1 MLELIKGILNGRL
14 RSGGPVAGRELDGLH
29 QAVAALLI
37 EAARL
42 DGRFGAE
49 ERSRIAAL
57 LSRRFSLSGDQVG
70 ALIETATRKSEESV
84 DSYAFTQRISRRFDH
99 EDRVGIVEMLWEVAY
114 ADGTLHAYEGNLL
127 RRVAGLLYVTD
138 QESGAARK
146 RVVDR
151 NGAKRKRDDGRLPDP
166 PLAQNKNIGEGVS

>member
-14 RSGGPVAGRELDGLH
+14 RSDGPGADRELDELH

-42 DGRFGAE
+42 DGRFGPK

-70 ALIETATRKSEESV
+70 TLIETATRKSEEAV
-84 DSYAFTQRISRRFDH
+84 DSYAFTQRISRRLDH
-99 EDRVGIVEMLWEVAY
+99 EHRVGIVEMLWEVAY
-114 ADGTLHAYEGNLL
+114 ADGVLHAYEGNLL

-151 NGAKRKRDDGRLPDP
+151 NGAKRKRDDGRFTGP
-166 PLAQNKNIGEGVS
+166 AAGAK

>member
-1 MLELIKGILNGRL
+1 MLEHIKGILSGRL
-14 RSGGPVAGRELDGLH
+14 RPAGPAADREMETL
-29 QAVAALLI
+29 QRAVAALLV

-42 DGRFGAE
+42 DGRFGAA

-57 LSRRFSLSGDQVG
+57 LSRRFSLADGHVQT
-70 ALIETATRKSEESV
+70 LIEAATRMSEESV
-84 DSYAFTQRISRRFDH
+84 DNYGFTQRISRQFDH
-99 EDRVGIVEMLWEVAY
+99 DDKVGIVEMLWDVAY
-114 ADGTLHAYEGNLL
+114 ADGTLHDYEGNLL

-151 NGAKRKRDDGRLPDP
+151 MGAIRKRDDGH
-166 PLAQNKNIGEGVS
+166 